1 MGARVAV
8 RVVFYFAGL
17 ACIIFPLA
25 ILAFLGFG
33 SLWLG
38 LRGDDEDV
46 LR

>member
-1 MGARVAV
+1 MPEVAY
-8 RVVFYFAGL
+8 FFAGMFFL
-17 ACIIFPLA
+17 IFPLA
-25 ILAFLGFG
+25 VLAFLGFG